1 MFRFAN
7 IELLYLLLA
16 VPVFVVLFWIALR
29 RKKKM
34 LKRFGEINI
43 IKGLMP
49 DSSSERPVVKFILIL
64 LAYISLVIAIARP
77 QFGSQLKEVKREGIE
92 IAIALDVSNS
102 MLAQDIMPNR
112 LEKAKQA
119 ISRLI
124 SRLQSDKV
132 GLIVFAGDAYTQVPM
147 TTDYVSAKMFL
158 SSITTDIVPKQ
169 GTSISSAIELAARS
183 FSPDTKASR
192 AIVII
197 TDGEDHEDDAIDA
210 AKKVAEQG
218 ILIYTIGIGDPK
230 GSPIPMSNENGIAD
244 FRKDDEGNV
253 IISKLNE
260 TMLQDIAVATGG
272 VYSRANNVSFGLNKV
287 LDDMENL
294 NKAEVKTKVYSA
306 YNDQFQYILGFALFF
321 LLFEFVILERKNRY
335 LKNINLFK

>member
-7 IELLYLLLA
+7 IELLYLLAA

-34 LKRFGEINI
+34 LGRFGDINI
-43 IKGLMP
+43 IKQLMP
-49 DSSSERPVVKFILIL
+49 DSSSERPIIKFIFIL

-102 MLAQDIMPNR
+102 MLAEDIKPNR

-147 TTDYVSAKMFL
+147 TTDYVSAKMWL
-158 SSITTDIVPKQ
+158 SSVNTEIVPKQ
-169 GTSISSAIELAARS
+169 GTSISSAIELASKS
-183 FSPDTKASR
+183 FSPDSKASK
-192 AIVII
+192 AVIII
-197 TDGEDHEDDAIDA
+197 TDGENHEDDAIDA
-210 AKKVAEQG
+210 AKKAAEQG

-230 GSPIPMSNENGIAD
+230 GAPIPMTSESGVTD
-244 FRKDDEGNV
+244 FRKDSEGNT

-260 TMLQDIAVATGG
+260 TMLQDIAVATGA
-272 VYSRANNVSFGLNKV
+272 VYSRANSVSFGLNSV
-287 LDDMENL
+287 LDDMKRL